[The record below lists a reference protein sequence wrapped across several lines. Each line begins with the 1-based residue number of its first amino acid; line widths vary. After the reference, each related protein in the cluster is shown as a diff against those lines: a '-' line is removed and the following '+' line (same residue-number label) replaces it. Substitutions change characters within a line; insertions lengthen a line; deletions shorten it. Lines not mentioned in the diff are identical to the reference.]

1 MTACVRQAVLAVR
14 WTGEMVQRFT
24 ISTPGLAGKL
34 TEAAGNWSLHH
45 ASILADA
52 PSWRPRGGSTAVVA
66 TSLLLFLVHLIA
78 TRIVAAKFL
87 RKHAHG
93 E

>member
-1 MTACVRQAVLAVR
+1 
-14 WTGEMVQRFT
+14 MVQRFT

-34 TEAAGNWSLHH
+34 TDATGNWSLQH

-52 PSWRPRGGSTAVVA
+52 PNWRPCGGSKAVMA
-66 TSLLLFLVHLIA
+66 ASILLLFAHFIA

-87 RKHAHG
+87 KKHAHG